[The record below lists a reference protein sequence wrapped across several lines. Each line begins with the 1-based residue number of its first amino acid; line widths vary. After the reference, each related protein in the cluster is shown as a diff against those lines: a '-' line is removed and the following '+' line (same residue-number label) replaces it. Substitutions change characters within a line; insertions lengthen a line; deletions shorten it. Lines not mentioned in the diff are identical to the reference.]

1 MTMKIKTSI
10 GKNVSAA
17 VANCREV
24 LVTETVSLLK
34 QIGAEPGQDVLFK
47 RMLILFQTK
56 PDGTSETV
64 VCDRMAYAKG
74 ASGTL
79 YYIVSMGSDEYVPPR
94 SDMFLSLDG
103 LQAVYGEVRR
113 VVREY

>member
-1 MTMKIKTSI
+1 MEMKTEKRISI
-10 GKNVSAA
+10 LKISIIIFAA
-17 VANCREV
+17 YHLNMMACSIY
-24 LVTETVSLLK
+24 TDSL
-34 QIGAEPGQDVLFK
+34 IGW
-47 RMLILFQTK
+47 
-56 PDGTSETV
+56 
-64 VCDRMAYAKG
+64 
-74 ASGTL
+74 SGTL